1 MSLNRYTFT
10 GRLTDQPAEGPKNKG
25 RTSAKFSVAVSRNYK
40 NKDGEYDVDFI
51 PCWANGHS
59 ADYLLQYAGKGDT
72 VSVDSKI
79 YQRRWTD
86 EQGNKHSYLYV
97 QADDVS
103 IVAHPQKNQVSRRHY
118 EAQQQSYQN
127 NQQPEQPPQ
136 DQQQPQQAPQQPKHE
151 QQSMNTGND
160 WSDTSAGQKR
170 EQLDQ
175 QNNQPVEINDD
186 ALPFNTQHANDDHQQ
201 SEVTDSDDLP
211 F

>member
-1 MSLNRYTFT
+1 MSLNQCVFS
-10 GRLTDQPAEGPKNKG
+10 GRLTDKPSGGSTNNG
-25 RTSAKFSVAVSRNYK
+25 RSFARFSIAVRRNYK
-40 NKDGEYDVDFI
+40 NSNGDYDTDFI
-51 PCWANGHS
+51 NCVSFSGA
-59 ADYLLQYAGKGDT
+59 ADYLMKYGDKGDKVN
-72 VSVDSKI
+72 VSGELHNNN
-79 YQRRWTD
+79 WTD
-86 EQGNKHSYLYV
+86 QNGNDRRDQQLT
-97 QADDVS
+97 ARDIE
-103 IVAHPQKNQVSRRHY
+103 IVAHPQKSQVSRRHY
-118 EAQQQSYQN
+118 ESQQQSYQN
-127 NQQPEQPPQ
+127 NQQPAQPPQ
-136 DQQQPQQAPQQPKHE
+136 GQQPAPQQPKYE

>member
-1 MSLNRYTFT
+1 MSLNQCVFS
-10 GRLTDQPAEGPKNKG
+10 GRLTDKPSGGSTNNG
-25 RTSAKFSVAVSRNYK
+25 RSFARFSIAVRRNYK
-40 NKDGEYDVDFI
+40 NSNGDYDTDFI
-51 PCWANGHS
+51 NCVAFSGA
-59 ADYLLQYAGKGDT
+59 ADYLMKYGDKGDKVN
-72 VSVDSKI
+72 VSGELHNNN
-79 YQRRWTD
+79 WTD
-86 EQGNKHSYLYV
+86 QNGNDRRDQQLT
-97 QADDVS
+97 ARDIE

-118 EAQQQSYQN
+118 ENQQQSYQN
-127 NQQPEQPPQ
+127 NQQPAQPPQ
-136 DQQQPQQAPQQPKHE
+136 GQQPAPQQPKYE